1 MRRASDFRNLTRH
14 ERRRLLLRAFVRPL
28 GTVTLCVVL
37 YFALPWTSLGDLS
50 ALLFLVG
57 GLLVVGLASF
67 WQIRRIFRSDVPALQ
82 AIEALALI
90 LPLYLLGFA
99 AGYCLM
105 SESDPGYFT
114 EPLTRMGAL
123 YFSLT
128 VFSTVGFGDIAAT
141 TDASRAVVSVQ
152 IIGNL
157 ILLGVGIR
165 AVVAAVG
172 WARRRRV

>member
-1 MRRASDFRNLTRH
+1 MRRASDFRNLTRR
-14 ERRRLLLRAFVRPL
+14 ERRRLLLRALLVPL
-28 GTVTLCVVL
+28 ATIVLCVVA
-37 YFALPWTSLGDLS
+37 YFALPWTNIGDMS
-50 ALLFLVG
+50 ALLILGG
-57 GLLVVGLASF
+57 GLLVVVLAAV
-67 WQIRRIFRSDVPALQ
+67 WQIRRIIRSDVPALQ

-99 AGYCLM
+99 TGYCLM

-165 AVVAAVG
+165 VIVAAVD
-172 WARRRRV
+172 WARKRRN

>member
-1 MRRASDFRNLTRH
+1 MRRASDFRNLTRR
-14 ERRRLLLRAFVRPL
+14 ERRRLLLRALLRPL
-28 GTVTLCVVL
+28 VTVVL
-37 YFALPWTSLGDLS
+37 CLVVYFALPWTSFGDMS
-50 ALLFLVG
+50 GVFFLAG
-57 GLLVVGLASF
+57 GLLAVAAVAV
-67 WQIRRIFRSDVPALQ
+67 WQIRRIVQSDVPALQ

-90 LPLYLLGFA
+90 LPLYLLGFS

-128 VFSTVGFGDIAAT
+128 IFSTVGFGDIAAT
-141 TDASRAVVSVQ
+141 TDPSRAVVSVQ

-165 AVVAAVG
+165 AVVAAVD
-172 WARRRRV
+172 WARRRRT

>member
-1 MRRASDFRNLTRH
+1 MRRASDFRNLTRR
-14 ERRRLLLRAFVRPL
+14 ERRRLLLRAILRPL
-28 GTVTLCVVL
+28 VTVFLCTVV
-37 YFALPWTSLGDLS
+37 YFALPWTSLGEVS
-50 ALLFLVG
+50 ALLFLAG
-57 GLLVVGLASF
+57 GLLVVALVAG
-67 WQIRRIFRSDVPALQ
+67 WQIWRIVESDVPALQ

-90 LPLYLLGFA
+90 LPLYLLGFS

-128 VFSTVGFGDIAAT
+128 IFSTVGFGDIAAT
-141 TDASRAVVSVQ
+141 TDPSRAVVSVQ

-165 AVVAAVG
+165 AVVAAVD

>member
-1 MRRASDFRNLTRH
+1 MRRASDFRNLTRR
-14 ERRRLLLRAFVRPL
+14 ERRRLLVRAFVRPL
-28 GTVTLCVVL
+28 GTVVLCAVV
-37 YFALPWTSLGDLS
+37 YFALPWTSIGNMS
-50 ALLFLVG
+50 ALLFLAG
-57 GLLVVGLASF
+57 GLLVVGSAAV

-82 AIEALALI
+82 AIEALSLI

-99 AGYCLM
+99 SGYCLM

-152 IIGNL
+152 IVGNL

-165 AVVAAVG
+165 AVVAAVD
-172 WARRRRV
+172 WARRRRA

>member
-1 MRRASDFRNLTRH
+1 MRRASDFRNLTRR
-14 ERRRLLLRAFVRPL
+14 ERRRLLLRAVLRPL
-28 GTVTLCVVL
+28 VTVFLCTVV
-37 YFALPWTSLGDLS
+37 YFALPWTSLGEVS
-50 ALLFLVG
+50 ALFFLAG
-57 GLLVVGLASF
+57 GLLVVALVAG
-67 WQIRRIFRSDVPALQ
+67 WQIWRIVESDVPALQ

-90 LPLYLLGFA
+90 LPLYLLGFS

-141 TDASRAVVSVQ
+141 TDPSRAVVSVQ

-165 AVVAAVG
+165 AVVAAVD

>member
-1 MRRASDFRNLTRH
+1 MRRASDFRNLTRR
-14 ERRRLLLRAFVRPL
+14 ERRRLLLRALLVPL
-28 GTVTLCVVL
+28 ATILLCVVA
-37 YFALPWTSLGDLS
+37 YFALPWTNIGDMS
-50 ALLFLVG
+50 ALLILGG
-57 GLLVVGLASF
+57 GLLVVVLAAV
-67 WQIRRIFRSDVPALQ
+67 WQIRRIIGSDVPALQ

-99 AGYCLM
+99 TAYCLM
-105 SESDPGYFT
+105 SETDPGYFT

-123 YFSLT
+123 YFALT

-165 AVVAAVG
+165 VIVAAVD
-172 WARRRRV
+172 WARERRS

>member
-1 MRRASDFRNLTRH
+1 MRRASDFRNLTRS

-28 GTVTLCVVL
+28 GTVILCVVL
-37 YFALPWTSLGDLS
+37 YFILPWTSLGDVS

-57 GLLVVGLASF
+57 GLLVVGLASV

-141 TDASRAVVSVQ
+141 TDPSRAVVSVQ

-165 AVVAAVG
+165 SIVAAVD
-172 WARRRRV
+172 WARKRRT

>member
-1 MRRASDFRNLTRH
+1 MRRASDFRNLTRR
-14 ERRRLLLRAFVRPL
+14 ERRRLLLRALLVPL
-28 GTVTLCVVL
+28 ATILLCLVA
-37 YFALPWTSLGDLS
+37 YFALPWTNIGDMS
-50 ALLFLVG
+50 ALLILGG
-57 GLLVVGLASF
+57 GLLVVVLAAV
-67 WQIRRIFRSDVPALQ
+67 WQIRRIIRSDVPTLQ

-99 AGYCLM
+99 TGYCLM

-165 AVVAAVG
+165 VIVAAVD
-172 WARRRRV
+172 WARKRRN